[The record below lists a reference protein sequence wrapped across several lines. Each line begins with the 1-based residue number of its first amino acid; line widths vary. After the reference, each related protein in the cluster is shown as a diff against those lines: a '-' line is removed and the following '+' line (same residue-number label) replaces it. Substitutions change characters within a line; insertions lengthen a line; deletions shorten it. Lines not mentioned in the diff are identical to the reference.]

1 MALAVG
7 LCRIQMERI
16 VPKFSLP
23 LIASCSV
30 LAAITTVSVAQAT
43 SFPQD
48 LPMGIIC
55 SSPNG
60 KTWVVG
66 YIQSI
71 KENGDAIYQAS
82 GGRLNAT
89 VNAARLLVPPSD
101 RPSGSDCYGKT
112 LDELRA
118 MDHLIPFQKM
128 PAKQ

>member
-1 MALAVG
+1 M
-7 LCRIQMERI
+7 
-16 VPKFSLP
+16 PKFPLS
-23 LIASCSV
+23 LIAISL
-30 LAAITTVSVAQAT
+30 LATLATASVARAV

-60 KTWVVG
+60 KAWVVG
-66 YIQSI
+66 YIQSV

-101 RPSGSDCYGKT
+101 RPSGLDCYGKT

-118 MDHLIPFQKM
+118 MDRLIPFQRM
-128 PAKQ
+128 PANR